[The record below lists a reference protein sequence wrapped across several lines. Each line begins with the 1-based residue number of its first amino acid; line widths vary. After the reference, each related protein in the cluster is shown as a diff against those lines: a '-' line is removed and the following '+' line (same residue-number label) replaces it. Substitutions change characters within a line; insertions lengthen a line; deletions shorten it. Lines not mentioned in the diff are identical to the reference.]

1 MFKVALNVPSVT
13 SVETQLNMSIRIAF
27 ARLNQAKLLVDQKKL
42 AKASQIL
49 SSTLDV

>member
-27 ARLNQAKLLVDQKKL
+27 ARLKKKL

>member
-27 ARLNQAKLLVDQKKL
+27 ARLNQKKL